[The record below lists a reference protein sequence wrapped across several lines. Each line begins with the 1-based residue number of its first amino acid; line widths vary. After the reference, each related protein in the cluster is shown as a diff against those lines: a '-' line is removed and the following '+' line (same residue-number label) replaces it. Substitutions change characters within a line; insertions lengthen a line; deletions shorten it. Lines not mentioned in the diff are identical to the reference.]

1 MPSNSEITHG
11 SQQVRRAATRG
22 HAQHGWL
29 ESWHSFSF
37 AGYHDPQRM
46 GWGNLRVIN
55 EDRIAPGMGF
65 GMHGHRDMEILSY
78 VLDGE
83 LSHTDSLGTVSLIPP
98 GDIQRMSAGTG
109 VRHSEHNHA
118 QGQLTH
124 FLQIWI
130 EPAQLGIEPGY
141 QQQCIARDAIR
152 GRLGV
157 IASPHAAEQ
166 GVRINA
172 DAIVYAGQFNGTE
185 HDTLQLGAHRK
196 GWVQVLRGT
205 LCTNG
210 ELLHAGD
217 ALATEGVT
225 QLRFEQGNGAEVLV
239 FDLMA

>member
-1 MPSNSEITHG
+1 MPSNSEMAHG

-141 QQQCIARDAIR
+141 QQQHIARDAVR

-157 IASPHAAEQ
+157 IASPQAAEH

-172 DAIVYAGQFNGTE
+172 DATVYAGQFDGAE
-185 HDTLQLGAHRK
+185 HDTLQLRANRK
-196 GWVQVLRGT
+196 AWVQVLRGT

-210 ELLHAGD
+210 EQLHPGD